1 MNSILFDIDDLI
13 EEIEE
18 KYGKV
23 EELTEADCMDIIYDY
38 VGNIKLNTA
47 YYDKQFSCIFYEPE
61 EEEEEDDVAPEWSER
76 YLNTLGMSM
85 SDFF

>member
-1 MNSILFDIDDLI
+1 MELFDIDDLI

-23 EELTEADCMDIIYDY
+23 EELTESDCMNIIYDY
-38 VGNIKLNTA
+38 VGEIELKTA
-47 YYDKQFSCIFYEPE
+47 YYSKQFSCIIYEPE
-61 EEEEEDDVAPEWSER
+61 EEEEEEEDLKPEWSER
-76 YLNTLGMSM
+76 YLNSLGMSM